1 MLFRSGFSVG
11 TPQSVTGVAINA
23 PASAQF
29 RIGNYLTNSYPTA
42 QYFTGYISNLRFVK
56 GTAVYTANFTPP
68 TGPLQ
73 NIANTSLLTCQSPTI
88 IDNSSSPLTI
98 TNNNSVVVSSN
109 APFTAYNPFAQ
120 NPALGASTPG
130 LWTLP
135 QAMQAV
141 QNRTWAMYDPY
152 YNYVTLNLHGNG
164 ANTAQNNTF
173 LDSSLT
179 NNTITRNG
187 NTTQGAFSPYRSY
200 WGAYTT
206 GATYFSLAQNSNYDL
221 VSTDFTIEFWFNPLA
236 FNTMTYAGSNIGGNA
251 LNSGSSQ
258 GWFIGFDGSGTT
270 EIGRAHV

>member
-1 MLFRSGFSVG
+1 MSQQYAGAIMSIGGTEGNSVCLNGNFSQYLSVAKNSALEPATNGAWTLEMWVYATGGGASMAVATYANATVSSGSDVGYYVNINPGTSIAGGVYSSTTQYNIASSVGAATINNWIHIALVSTGSTMSLYVNGFSVG
-11 TPQSVTGVAINA
+11 TPQTVTGVAINA

-29 RIGNYLTNSYPTA
+29 RIGNYLTNAYSTG
-42 QYFTGYISNLRFVK
+42 QYYTGYISNLRFVK

-141 QNRTWAMYDPY
+141 QNRTWAM
-152 YNYVTLNLHGNG
+152 
-164 ANTAQNNTF
+164 
-173 LDSSLT
+173 
-179 NNTITRNG
+179 
-187 NTTQGAFSPYRSY
+187 
-200 WGAYTT
+200 
-206 GATYFSLAQNSNYDL
+206 
-221 VSTDFTIEFWFNPLA
+221 
-236 FNTMTYAGSNIGGNA
+236 
-251 LNSGSSQ
+251 
-258 GWFIGFDGSGTT
+258 
-270 EIGRAHV
+270 